1 MNTDKTSQSSSISV
15 IVTCY
20 NDGNFLKECVESVV
34 NSTFKGFEIII
45 VDDCSTD
52 PATISHLHVYE
63 KSGIKVLKK
72 KANTGVADSR
82 NIGILAS
89 SANYIL
95 TLDADDLIHP
105 AYLEKAI
112 QQLDNGFSAV
122 YCNVQHF
129 GTINSIRIAP
139 EFSLPLLLT
148 GNFIASCSAF
158 TKDIWTK
165 TGGFDVN
172 MQCYEDWEYWIN
184 VAANG
189 GTFFHLDEVLF
200 LYRRKAVSRNT
211 KCEKPSIRAHIVEYV
226 SSKHHEI
233 YGKYLTEV
241 ISNLHKTISS
251 MQQDL
256 LRMEEV
262 AKVENKLELIEKLK
276 IAEDQLSEK
285 TEYYENSFFWK
296 LKKITDKFRGR

>member
-1 MNTDKTSQSSSISV
+1 MNTDNNTQAPSISV

-20 NDGNFLKECVESVV
+20 NDGDFLKECIESLA
-34 NSTFKGFEIII
+34 NSSFKGFEIII

-52 PATISHLHVYE
+52 PDTISHLNVLE

-72 KANTGVADSR
+72 KANTGVGDSR
-82 NIGILAS
+82 NMGIKAS
-89 SANYIL
+89 STNYIL

-105 AYLEKAI
+105 TYLEKAI
-112 QQLDNGFSAV
+112 QQLESGFSVV

-129 GTINSIRIAP
+129 GIINSTRIAP

-158 TKDIWTK
+158 TKEIWTK

-172 MQCYEDWEYWIN
+172 MECYEDWEYWIN
-184 VAANG
+184 VAVNG
-189 GTFFHLDEVLF
+189 GTFYHLNEVLF
-200 LYRRKAVSRNT
+200 LYRRKSVSRNT
-211 KCEKPSIRAHIVEYV
+211 KCENPAMRAQIVEYV

-233 YGKYLTEV
+233 YGKYLTEI
-241 ISNLHKTISS
+241 ISNLHRTISS
-251 MQQDL
+251 MQQDI
-256 LRMEEV
+256 LRLEEV
-262 AKVENKLELIEKLK
+262 AKIENKMELIEKLK
-276 IAEDQLSEK
+276 IAEDQLSGK
-285 TEYYENSFFWK
+285 IEYYENSFFWK